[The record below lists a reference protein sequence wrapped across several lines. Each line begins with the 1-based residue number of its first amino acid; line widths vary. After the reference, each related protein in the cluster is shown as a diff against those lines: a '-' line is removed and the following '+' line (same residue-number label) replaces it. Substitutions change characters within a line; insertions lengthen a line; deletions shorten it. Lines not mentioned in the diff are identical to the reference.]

1 MEALQM
7 SNMRPFIIAL
17 AFGLIAVA
25 LVYFYIKKVEGNQTT
40 QQTPMV
46 KVVRATENIPPRT
59 NITENMLEEIEI
71 PENMVTADTVTE
83 SEEILGQVSV
93 TAIYQN
99 QILMNPMFKG
109 ETELQDPSRMLDE
122 GNRAITVGV
131 SEVSGL
137 GGNLMP
143 GDNVDVLCTI
153 LSNEEV
159 GVASTF
165 TVLRD
170 IQVMAVGQDIG
181 FTGDETEQ
189 TAGVSKSVTLEVNPS
204 DAEILTL
211 ASEVGS
217 VRLALRNPND
227 QFSPSTSGTALTEFT
242 KYTPTR
248 QDLLDMA
255 QQQRQMETDAQQAEL
270 QRLQVL
276 AQMRGASTTS
286 DMQNMPDLT
295 GIEELP
301 ELGPKP
307 ITVEV
312 ILGGQSQIV
321 TLEQ

>member
-40 QQTPMV
+40 QQIPMV
-46 KVVRATENIPPRT
+46 KVVRATANIPPRT
-59 NITENMLEEIEI
+59 NITEQMLEEIEV
-71 PENMVTADTVTE
+71 PEDMVTADTVTE
-83 SEEILGQVSV
+83 LEEILGQVSV

-99 QILMNPMFKG
+99 QILMNPMFKA

-122 GNRAITVGV
+122 GDRAITVGV

-153 LSNEEV
+153 LTNEEI

-181 FTGDETEQ
+181 FTGDETEP

-217 VRLALRNPND
+217 IRLALRNPND
-227 QFSPSTSGTALTEFT
+227 QFSPSTGGTALTEFT
-242 KYTPTR
+242 KFTPTR
-248 QDLLDMA
+248 QDLADMA
-255 QQQRQMETDAQQAEL
+255 QQQRQLEQDAQQAEL
-270 QRLQVL
+270 ERLQIL
-276 AQMRGASTTS
+276 AEIRGTTTVS
-286 DMQNMPDLT
+286 DTQTEPDWT
-295 GIEELP
+295 GYGELP
-301 ELGPKP
+301 ELGPPP
-307 ITVEV
+307 ITIEL
-312 ILGGQSQIV
+312 ILGGQSTIV

>member
-1 MEALQM
+1 M

-40 QQTPMV
+40 QQIPMV
-46 KVVRATENIPPRT
+46 KVVRATANIPPRT
-59 NITENMLEEIEI
+59 NITEQMLEEIEV
-71 PENMVTADTVTE
+71 PEEMVTADTVTE
-83 SEEILGQVSV
+83 LEEILGQVSV

-99 QILMNPMFKG
+99 QILMNPMFKA

-122 GNRAITVGV
+122 GDRAITVGV

-153 LSNEEV
+153 LASEEV

-181 FTGDETEQ
+181 FTGDETEPS
-189 TAGVSKSVTLEVNPS
+189 AGVSKSVTLEVNPS
-204 DAEILTL
+204 DAEILAL

-217 VRLALRNPND
+217 IRLALRNPND
-227 QFSPSTSGTALTEFT
+227 QFSPSTGGTALTEFT

-248 QDLLDMA
+248 KDLADMA
-255 QQQRQMETDAQQAEL
+255 QQQRQLELDAQQAEL
-270 QRLQVL
+270 ERLRVL
-276 AQMRGASTTS
+276 AEIRGTTTVS
-286 DMQNMPDLT
+286 DTQPESDWT
-295 GIEELP
+295 GYGELP
-301 ELGPKP
+301 ELGPP
-307 ITVEV
+307 PVTVEL

>member
-109 ETELQDPSRMLDE
+109 ETELQDPSRMLEE

-153 LSNEEV
+153 LSNDEV

-295 GIEELP
+295 DRRASGTGAEADY
-301 ELGPKP
+301 G
-307 ITVEV
+307 
-312 ILGGQSQIV
+312 
-321 TLEQ
+321 